1 MLFSYLCLD
10 SLQISKNIL
19 YIWRIIK
26 VFLSTHM
33 ITQLFWTQT
42 LIEYFCG
49 RLRFLGSNASFKSRQ
64 RPKKAKN
71 TRKFIIHRKITQIY
85 HLYLSPV
92 ENRLVESSWDIR
104 HTGNS
109 EAYLVPSIKWMPC
122 FEVSMVFASG
132 RPLGFLLPSFC
143 RVFGLRNLRCFS
155 STLPDSNNS
164 KINRHSTKY
173 YKVQPP
179 KMRLQPA

>member
-64 RPKKAKN
+64 TPKKAKN
-71 TRKFIIHRKITQIY
+71 TRKCI
-85 HLYLSPV
+85 LYLSPV
-92 ENRLVESSWDIR
+92 ENRLVESSRDIR

-155 STLPDSNNS
+155 STLPNSNNS
-164 KINRHSTKY
+164 EINRHSTKY

-179 KMRLQPA
+179 KMRLEPA